1 MPRIEDEDDLH
12 DDQDG
17 GEEGIDWRSRLLTWG
32 LAGAALLLGFLI
44 PYMLY
49 LNHQVGERFGKLR
62 WQVPT
67 RVYAR
72 PLTLRTGLSMDAQTL
87 KTELDAASYHDGD
100 GKRSGTYARNG
111 ARWRIS
117 SRGYDDVDGRI
128 APTRLEVTLSGGEVI
143 AIRDLG
149 SRKALRSARLDP
161 ARIATLYGQQQEE
174 RRLVQIEEVPE
185 LLVTG
190 LQAVED
196 RDFNHHMGVDFSGML
211 RAVFVNVKSGGDTR
225 QGASTLTQQLARSG
239 LLGIGKEQTYTRKFK
254 EILFALLLEAR
265 YDKRTILEAYFN
277 QVDLGQRGA
286 QAIRGVSA
294 ASEFWFGRDLRDL
307 STEQIALIIGLVKG
321 PSWYNPRR
329 NPERATERRNFVLG
343 KMHESGLI
351 DEKEYRRALKA
362 PLGVTGNAGNVAAN
376 RFPSYV
382 DLVRKQ
388 LARDYPADSI
398 SGAGLSVMSGM
409 SPSAQGY
416 AEGAVARTLKSV
428 GSKGRPPLQA
438 GLVMTDVHNGDV
450 LAVVGSRNF
459 TEQGFNRAVDAKRPV
474 GSLLKPF
481 VYLLALARPD
491 KWSLASTISDAP
503 VTVSLGR
510 NRNWKP
516 GNSDNRSHGTVRVV
530 DALAQSYN
538 QATVRLGMDVQPQRL
553 AALINTL
560 AGIQSEG
567 QPSLILGAVDQS
579 PYAMAQLYQF
589 LASDGEIQP
598 LHAVRGVLDPQ
609 GRTIK
614 RYDSAPPPAQKG
626 DAVAARLVG
635 TALQY
640 AVHSGTGRPLIR
652 DGLGRLAP
660 AGKTGTSNDSRDSW
674 FAGYTGDH
682 LAVVWVGNDQNQPT
696 GLYGA
701 TGGMRVWSDI
711 FARLP
716 SAPLRIPAEG
726 LDWQWIEGGQSTD
739 PGCPGA
745 RRFAFVAGY
754 APPYQQCVYAPPP
767 ALDEFGN
774 PLPPD
779 DGSAPLERAGQAIRD
794 FLGWGDG
801 RDPATQVP
809 PEPAQPAE
817 PVPQP

>member
-1 MPRIEDEDDLH
+1 MPRIEDEDALH
-12 DDQDG
+12 DD
-17 GEEGIDWRSRLLTWG
+17 EEGEAGGQPGLRQRLLTWG

-72 PLTLRTGLSMDAQTL
+72 PLLLRTGLAMDAQTL
-87 KTELDAASYHDGD
+87 KTELDAASYHAGD
-100 GKRSGTYARNG
+100 GKRAGTYARNG
-111 ARWRIS
+111 GRWHIA
-117 SRGYDDVDGRI
+117 SRGFDDVDGRI
-128 APTRLEVTLSGGEVI
+128 APARLEVTLSGGEVL
-143 AIRDLG
+143 AIRDIAN
-149 SRKALRSARLDP
+149 RRALRSARLDP

-174 RRLVQIEEVPE
+174 RRLVRIEEVPE

-196 RDFNHHMGVDFSGML
+196 RDFNHHMGIDLGGML

-265 YDKRTILEAYFN
+265 YDKRTILEAYLN

-286 QAIRGVSA
+286 QAIRGVAA

-307 STEQIALIIGLVKG
+307 STEQVALLIGMVKG

-329 NPERATERRNFVLG
+329 NPERATERRNFVLK

-351 DEKEYRRALKA
+351 DDKELQRASKA
-362 PLGVTGNAGNVAAN
+362 PLGVTTNAGNLAAN
-376 RFPSYV
+376 RFPAYV

-398 SGAGLSVMSGM
+398 SGAGLSVMTGM
-409 SPSAQGY
+409 SPAAQGY
-416 AEGAVARTLKSV
+416 AEGAVVRTLKSL

-450 LAVVGSRNF
+450 LAVVGSRNV
-459 TEQGFNRAVDAKRPV
+459 TEAGFNRAIDARRPV

-481 VYLLALARPD
+481 VYLLALAQPD
-491 KWSLASTISDAP
+491 KWSLASTISDGP
-503 VTVSLGR
+503 ISVSLGR
-510 NRNWKP
+510 ARTWKP
-516 GNSDNRSHGTVRVV
+516 GNSDGRSHGTVRLQ

-538 QATVRLGMDVQPQRL
+538 QATVRLGMEVEPKRL
-553 AALINTL
+553 ADLIRTL
-560 AGIQSEG
+560 AGINSDG

-589 LASDGEIQP
+589 LAADGRIQP
-598 LHAVRGVLDPQ
+598 LHAVRGVLDSR
-609 GRTIK
+609 GRAIK
-614 RYDSAPPPAQKG
+614 RYDAAPPPAQRG

-640 AVHSGTGRPLIR
+640 AVSSGTGRPLVR
-652 DGLGRLAP
+652 DGLGRLSA

-701 TGGMRVWSDI
+701 TGGMRVWSDT
-711 FARLP
+711 FARMP
-716 SAPLRIPAEG
+716 SAPLRLSSDG
-726 LDWQWIEGGQSTD
+726 LDWQWVADGHSTD
-739 PGCPGA
+739 AGCPGA

-754 APPYQQCVYAPPP
+754 APSYQACAFAPPP

-774 PLPPD
+774 PIAPPEE
-779 DGSAPLERAGQAIRD
+779 GESALERAGQAIRD
-794 FLGWGDG
+794 WFGGG
-801 RDPATQVP
+801 DPAKQAP
-809 PEPAQPAE
+809 PEPVPEPAR
-817 PVPQP
+817 